1 MGFLYKISHFI
12 VIIVLR
18 KIVTMNKSTNFSGTP
33 VIKQILNLINRT
45 DISRTAEKYSSDRY
59 YKKFKTH
66 DHLVTMIYATLSG
79 VSSLRELSSV
89 MLACEGKISHLNIT
103 DFPKRSTLSD
113 ANSKRTSEVFAAIY
127 QKLYKRYGS
136 FLSDSSNLKCPV
148 ENLKIVDSTT
158 VSLFSDILK
167 GVGRNPING
176 KRKGGI
182 KMHTMINAMEDVPC
196 LIRFS
201 SAATHDHTFL
211 KELVLQKG
219 SFVVFDKA
227 YNDYAQFF
235 EWTADDIYFVTRQKS
250 NAVYK
255 TICEFDIEDST
266 SDGVLKDELISVTK
280 KQESIELRRIAFW
293 DSKKEKVFEFI
304 TNNKEVSPD
313 TIADIYKHRW
323 QIETMFKR
331 LKQNFPLKYF
341 LGDNQNAI
349 EIQIWT
355 ALIIQLLML
364 VIQRKIK
371 RKWAY
376 SNMVSVVR
384 FHLMT
389 YINLFKFLENPDKKW
404 AELTTKPPN
413 MQLSLF

>member
-1 MGFLYKISHFI
+1 
-12 VIIVLR
+12 
-18 KIVTMNKSTNFSGTP
+18 MNKSTNFSGTP
-33 VIKQILNLINRT
+33 IIKQILNYIEPSG
-45 DISRTAEKYSSDRY
+45 ISRTAKKYSSDRY
-59 YKKFKTH
+59 YKKFKTF

-79 VSSLRELSSV
+79 VSSLRELSTV
-89 MLACEGKISHLNIT
+89 MLACEGRISHLNIKN
-103 DFPKRSTLSD
+103 FPKRSTLSD
-113 ANSKRTSEVFAAIY
+113 ANSKRTSEVFGAIY
-127 QKLYKRYGS
+127 GTLHKRYAS
-136 FLSDSSNLKCPV
+136 FLSDSSSLKCPV
-148 ENLKIVDSTT
+148 NNLKIVDSTT
-158 VSLFSDILK
+158 ISLFSDILK
-167 GVGRNPING
+167 GVGRNAING
-176 KRKGGI
+176 QRKGGI

-196 LIRFS
+196 LVRFT

-211 KELVLQKG
+211 KELNLEKG

-227 YNDYAQFF
+227 YNDYNQYL
-235 EWTADDIYFVTRQKS
+235 EWTMNEIYFVTRQKY

-255 TICEFDIEDST
+255 TILEFHLDDKT
-266 SDGVLKDELISVTK
+266 SDAVLKDELISVK
-280 KQESIELRRIAFW
+280 KYGKSIELRRIAFW
-293 DSKKEKVFEFI
+293 DSEKEKIYEFI
-304 TNNKEVSPD
+304 TNNQEISPD
-313 TIADIYKHRW
+313 TVADIYKHRW

-341 LGDNQNAI
+341 LGDSQNAI

-404 AELTTKPPN
+404 ADLTTKTN
-413 MQLSLF
+413 EIQLSLFT

>member
-1 MGFLYKISHFI
+1 
-12 VIIVLR
+12 
-18 KIVTMNKSTNFSGTP
+18 MNKSTNFSGTP
-33 VIKQILNLINRT
+33 IIKQILNYIEPS
-45 DISRTAEKYSSDRY
+45 DISRTAKKYSSDRY
-59 YKKFKTH
+59 YKKFKTF

-79 VSSLRELSSV
+79 VSSLRELSTV
-89 MLACEGKISHLNIT
+89 MLACEGRISHLNIKN
-103 DFPKRSTLSD
+103 FPKRSTLSD
-113 ANSKRTSEVFAAIY
+113 ANSKRTSEVFGAIY
-127 QKLYKRYGS
+127 GTLHKRYAS
-136 FLSDSSNLKCPV
+136 FLSDSSSLKCPV
-148 ENLKIVDSTT
+148 NNLKIVDSTT
-158 VSLFSDILK
+158 ISLFSDILK
-167 GVGRNPING
+167 GVGRNAING
-176 KRKGGI
+176 QRKGGI

-196 LIRFS
+196 LVRFT

-211 KELVLQKG
+211 KELNFEKG

-227 YNDYAQFF
+227 YNDYNQYL
-235 EWTADDIYFVTRQKS
+235 EWTMNEIYFVTRQKY

-255 TICEFDIEDST
+255 TILEFHLDDKT
-266 SDGVLKDELISVTK
+266 SDAVLKDELISVK
-280 KQESIELRRIAFW
+280 KYGKSIELRRIAFW
-293 DSKKEKVFEFI
+293 DSEKEKIYEFI
-304 TNNKEVSPD
+304 TNNQEISPD
-313 TIADIYKHRW
+313 TVADIYKHRW

-341 LGDNQNAI
+341 LGDSQNAI

-404 AELTTKPPN
+404 ADLTTKTN
-413 MQLSLF
+413 EIQLSLFT

>member
-1 MGFLYKISHFI
+1 
-12 VIIVLR
+12 
-18 KIVTMNKSTNFSGTP
+18 MNKSTNFSGTP
-33 VIKQILNLINRT
+33 IIKQILNYIEPS
-45 DISRTAEKYSSDRY
+45 DISRTAKKYSSDRY
-59 YKKFKTH
+59 YKKFKTF

-79 VSSLRELSSV
+79 VSSLRELSTV
-89 MLACEGKISHLNIT
+89 MLACEGRISHLNIKN
-103 DFPKRSTLSD
+103 FPKRSTLSD
-113 ANSKRTSEVFAAIY
+113 ANSKRTSEVFGAIY
-127 QKLYKRYGS
+127 GTLHKRYAS
-136 FLSDSSNLKCPV
+136 FLSDSSSLKCPV
-148 ENLKIVDSTT
+148 NNLKIVDSTT
-158 VSLFSDILK
+158 ISLFSDILK
-167 GVGRNPING
+167 GVGRNAING
-176 KRKGGI
+176 QRKGGI

-196 LIRFS
+196 LVRFT

-211 KELVLQKG
+211 KELNLEKG

-227 YNDYAQFF
+227 YNDYNQYL
-235 EWTADDIYFVTRQKS
+235 EWTMNEIYFVTRQKY

-255 TICEFDIEDST
+255 TILEFHLDDKT
-266 SDGVLKDELISVTK
+266 SDAVLKDELISVK
-280 KQESIELRRIAFW
+280 KYGKSIELRRIAFW
-293 DSKKEKVFEFI
+293 DSEKEKIYEFI
-304 TNNKEVSPD
+304 TNNQEISPD
-313 TIADIYKHRW
+313 TVADIYKHRW

-341 LGDNQNAI
+341 LGDSQNAI

-404 AELTTKPPN
+404 ADLTTKTN
-413 MQLSLF
+413 EIQLSLFT

>member
-1 MGFLYKISHFI
+1 
-12 VIIVLR
+12 
-18 KIVTMNKSTNFSGTP
+18 MNKSTNFSGTP
-33 VIKQILNLINRT
+33 IIKQILNYIEPS
-45 DISRTAEKYSSDRY
+45 DISRTAKKYSSDRY
-59 YKKFKTH
+59 YKKFKTF

-79 VSSLRELSSV
+79 VSSLRELSTV
-89 MLACEGKISHLNIT
+89 MLACEGRISHLNIKN
-103 DFPKRSTLSD
+103 FPKRSTLSD
-113 ANSKRTSEVFAAIY
+113 ANSKRTSEVFGAIY
-127 QKLYKRYGS
+127 GTLHKRYAS
-136 FLSDSSNLKCPV
+136 FLSDSSSLKCPV
-148 ENLKIVDSTT
+148 NNLKIVDSTT
-158 VSLFSDILK
+158 ISLFSDILK
-167 GVGRNPING
+167 GVGRNAING
-176 KRKGGI
+176 QRKGGI

-196 LIRFS
+196 LVRFT

-211 KELVLQKG
+211 KELNLEKG

-227 YNDYAQFF
+227 YNDYNQYL
-235 EWTADDIYFVTRQKS
+235 EWTMNEIYFVTRQKY

-255 TICEFDIEDST
+255 TILEFHLDDKT
-266 SDGVLKDELISVTK
+266 SDAVLKDELVSVK
-280 KQESIELRRIAFW
+280 KYGKSIELRRIAFW
-293 DSKKEKVFEFI
+293 DSEKEKIYEFI
-304 TNNKEVSPD
+304 TNNQEISPD
-313 TIADIYKHRW
+313 TVADIYKHRW

-341 LGDNQNAI
+341 LGDSQNAI

-364 VIQRKIK
+364 VVQRKIK

-404 AELTTKPPN
+404 ADLTTKTN
-413 MQLSLF
+413 EIQLSLFT

>member
-1 MGFLYKISHFI
+1 
-12 VIIVLR
+12 
-18 KIVTMNKSTNFSGTP
+18 MNKSTNFSGTP
-33 VIKQILNLINRT
+33 IIKQILNYIEPS
-45 DISRTAEKYSSDRY
+45 DISRTAKKYSSDRY
-59 YKKFKTH
+59 YKKFKTF

-79 VSSLRELSSV
+79 VSSLRELSTV
-89 MLACEGKISHLNIT
+89 MLACEGRISHLNIKN
-103 DFPKRSTLSD
+103 FPKRSTLSD
-113 ANSKRTSEVFAAIY
+113 ANSKRTSEVFGAIY
-127 QKLYKRYGS
+127 GTLHKRYAS
-136 FLSDSSNLKCPV
+136 FLSDSSSLKWPV
-148 ENLKIVDSTT
+148 NNLKIVDSTT
-158 VSLFSDILK
+158 ISLFSDILK

-176 KRKGGI
+176 QRKGGI

-196 LIRFS
+196 LVRFT

-211 KELVLQKG
+211 KELNLEKG

-227 YNDYAQFF
+227 YNDYNQYL
-235 EWTADDIYFVTRQKS
+235 EWTMKDIYFVTRQKD

-255 TICEFDIEDST
+255 TILEFDLDDKT
-266 SDGVLKDELISVTK
+266 SDAVLKDELISVK
-280 KQESIELRRIAFW
+280 KYGKSIELRRVAFW
-293 DSKKEKVFEFI
+293 DSEKEKIYEFI
-304 TNNKEVSPD
+304 TNNQEISPD
-313 TIADIYKHRW
+313 TVADIYKHRW

-341 LGDNQNAI
+341 LGDSQNAI

-364 VIQRKIK
+364 VVQRKIK

-404 AELTTKPPN
+404 ADLTTKTN
-413 MQLSLF
+413 EIQLSLFT

>member
-1 MGFLYKISHFI
+1 
-12 VIIVLR
+12 
-18 KIVTMNKSTNFSGTP
+18 MNKSTNFSGTP
-33 VIKQILNLINRT
+33 IIKQILNYIEPS
-45 DISRTAEKYSSDRY
+45 DISRTAKKYSSDRY
-59 YKKFKTH
+59 YKKFKTF

-79 VSSLRELSSV
+79 VSSLRELSTV
-89 MLACEGKISHLNIT
+89 MLACEGRISHLNIKN
-103 DFPKRSTLSD
+103 FPKRSTLSD
-113 ANSKRTSEVFAAIY
+113 ANSKRTSEVFGAIY
-127 QKLYKRYGS
+127 GTLHKRYAS
-136 FLSDSSNLKCPV
+136 FLSDSSSLKCPV
-148 ENLKIVDSTT
+148 NNLKIVDSTT
-158 VSLFSDILK
+158 ISLFSDILK
-167 GVGRNPING
+167 GVGRNAING
-176 KRKGGI
+176 QRKGGI

-196 LIRFS
+196 LVRFT

-211 KELVLQKG
+211 KELNLEKG

-227 YNDYAQFF
+227 YNDYNQYL
-235 EWTADDIYFVTRQKS
+235 EWTMNEIYFVTRQKY

-255 TICEFDIEDST
+255 TILEFHLDDKT
-266 SDGVLKDELISVTK
+266 SDAVLKDELISVK
-280 KQESIELRRIAFW
+280 KYGKSIELRRIAFW
-293 DSKKEKVFEFI
+293 DSEKEKIYEFI
-304 TNNKEVSPD
+304 TINQEISPD
-313 TIADIYKHRW
+313 TVADIYKHRW

-341 LGDNQNAI
+341 LGDSQNAI

-364 VIQRKIK
+364 VVQRKIK

-404 AELTTKPPN
+404 ADLTTKTN
-413 MQLSLF
+413 EIQLSLFT